1 MGKRSLPPYMPLT
14 AWDLCIRVRYWD
26 DALNLAGVVA
36 SLAHLVRL
44 SLTAKAF
51 WQSYRRAVA
60 LCYAGGGLPFL
71 TVSNESI
78 HASPLGV
85 S

>member
-1 MGKRSLPPYMPLT
+1 MFFNLYHLFTLLLPIPL
-14 AWDLCIRVRYWD
+14 DPRLYWD

-36 SLAHLVRL
+36 SLAHLIRL

-51 WQSYRRAVA
+51 WPSYRRAVA